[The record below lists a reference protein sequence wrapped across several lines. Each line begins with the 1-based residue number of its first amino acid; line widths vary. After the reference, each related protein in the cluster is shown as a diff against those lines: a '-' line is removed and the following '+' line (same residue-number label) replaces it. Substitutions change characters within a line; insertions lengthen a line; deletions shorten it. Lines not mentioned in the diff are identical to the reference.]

1 MGHSYLGSNEV
12 SASRLLR
19 LPLEE
24 LLSEYRSLLSNGVTE
39 AVTTELASS
48 FPVPS
53 NELQAFFAD
62 LDSCRDKNY
71 LTHGLHPYPAKFIPH
86 IPRALLE
93 GLAPPGGLVLDPM
106 CGSGTTLV
114 EGTLLGYPTIGT
126 DLNPIAVL
134 ATKAKTL
141 RLDQSVIREI
151 ERFLVRLDDESP
163 LQTND
168 WVASAAFSFRNH
180 DKWFTPWVAEEL
192 SHVLGQATALSTEAN
207 LLVRATLSAIVVAV
221 SNQESETRWCAK
233 PNPILP
239 GETIRRFSERLRGAL
254 TDSHLYSAM
263 SKAPSEVW
271 RADTRSLPLPDS
283 SVDTIIT
290 SPPYAN
296 SHDYYLYN
304 KLRMFVLGY
313 DVLSV
318 QLAEIGSR
326 NKHSDL
332 RAPIDDYL
340 GAMKEAFTEW
350 RRVLIAGGRAA
361 VVVGDAVIRGE
372 FFDMGEEL
380 ASVAAGVGLALEQQ
394 FRFAHRRFN
403 STFQR
408 GFGTQYNKHTHVLIF
423 R

>member
-1 MGHSYLGSNEV
+1 MTTQLAWSEP
-12 SASRLLR
+12 
-19 LPLEE
+19 LP
-24 LLSEYRSLLSNGVTE
+24 SK
-39 AVTTELASS
+39 
-48 FPVPS
+48 
-53 NELQAFFAD
+53 ELQAFFAD

-86 IPRALLE
+86 IPRALLQ

-141 RLDQSVIREI
+141 RLDQHVVAEI
-151 ERFLVRLDDESP
+151 ERFLIRLDDHSR
-163 LQTND
+163 LQTHGQ
-168 WVASAAFSFRNH
+168 VASPFSFRNH
-180 DKWFTPWVAEEL
+180 DKWFAPWVAEEL
-192 SHVLGQATALSTEAN
+192 SHILEQATVLSTKAR
-207 LLVRATLSAIVVAV
+207 LLARATLSAIIVTV
-221 SNQESETRWCAK
+221 SYQESETRWCAK

-239 GETIRRFSERLRGAL
+239 GETIRRFSDRLRDAVE
-254 TDSHLYSAM
+254 DSRLYSAI
-263 SKAPSEVW
+263 SKAPSEAW

-313 DVLSV
+313 DVLPV

-326 NKHSDL
+326 HKHSDL
-332 RAPIDDYL
+332 KAPIGDYL
-340 GAMKEAFTEW
+340 GAMEEAFTEW
-350 RRVLIAGGRAA
+350 RRVLVAGGRAA
-361 VVVGDAVIRGE
+361 VVVGDAVIRGQ

-380 ASVAAGVGLALEQQ
+380 ASVAARVGFAPEQQ
-394 FRFAHRRFN
+394 LRFAHRQFN
-403 STFQR
+403 TTFQR
-408 GFGTQYNKHTHVLIF
+408 GFGTRHDKHTHVLIF